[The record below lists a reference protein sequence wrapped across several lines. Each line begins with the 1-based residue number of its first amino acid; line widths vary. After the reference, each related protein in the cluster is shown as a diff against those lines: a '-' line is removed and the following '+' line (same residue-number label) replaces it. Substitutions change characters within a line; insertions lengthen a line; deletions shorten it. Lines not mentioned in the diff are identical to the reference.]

1 MSGDSA
7 GERLRK
13 IRLEKGLSLEEVHKK
28 TKIHLNILKAIEED
42 NLVNLSPIYIKGFL
56 KIYCQFLGVEPKDYI
71 KDYKEPQASIAVA
84 RQEKPISVSSRKI
97 IVTKLVRLVGVIFN
111 RKTLSVIVIVLAIV
125 ILALGVKKAVRSFSA
140 HRARALQS
148 KQTASLKAASQ
159 PKKRAPAKAVAAKVQ
174 QPKVQQP
181 VVSEPPRVAVK
192 QYQAAA
198 EPVQKELVS
207 GIRLGIHA
215 KDDCWVQVK
224 IDGKA
229 AFQSVLKKGRFE
241 VWQAKEKIELS
252 LGNVA
257 NVDLEINGKLI
268 TELGRKGQP
277 LRNILIT
284 KEGLKIER

>member
-71 KDYKEPQASIAVA
+71 KDYKEPQAGIAVA
-84 RQEKPISVSSRKI
+84 RQEKPVSVSNRQM
-97 IVTKLVRLVGVIFN
+97 IVPKLARLIGVIFN
-111 RKTLSVIVIVLAIV
+111 RKTLLGIVI
-125 ILALGVKKAVRSFSA
+125 ILAVVIAAFGVKKAVTSFSA

-148 KQTASLKAASQ
+148 KQAASRAAATQ
-159 PKKRAPAKAVAAKVQ
+159 PKKRAPAKAVA
-174 QPKVQQP
+174 PKVQQP
-181 VVSEPPRVAVK
+181 VVSQPPRAVVK
-192 QYQAAA
+192 QYQAVA
-198 EPVQKELVS
+198 EPAQKELAS

-241 VWQAKEKIELS
+241 VWQAKDKIELS

>member
-71 KDYKEPQASIAVA
+71 KDYKEPQAGIAVA
-84 RQEKPISVSSRKI
+84 RQEKPVSVSNRQM
-97 IVTKLVRLVGVIFN
+97 IVPKLARLIGVIFN
-111 RKTLSVIVIVLAIV
+111 RKTLLGIVIVLAVV
-125 ILALGVKKAVRSFSA
+125 IAAFGVKKAVTSFSA

-148 KQTASLKAASQ
+148 KQAASRAAATQ
-159 PKKRAPAKAVAAKVQ
+159 PKKRAPAKAVA
-174 QPKVQQP
+174 PKVQQP
-181 VVSEPPRVAVK
+181 VVSQPPRAVVK
-192 QYQAAA
+192 QYQAVA
-198 EPVQKELVS
+198 EPAQKELAS

-241 VWQAKEKIELS
+241 VWQAKDKIELS